1 MKKVVLSAVIAMALA
16 GTTFNAAALQAPKSS
31 PYDFRIKTVVYN
43 PVDLVRIDAV
53 AGLFTHIVV
62 SPDESY
68 ITHAFGDS
76 AGWIFSHKLNH
87 YFVKPKTEMSDTNLT
102 IVTDK
107 RSYNIVLH
115 YIGETTTK
123 NADGTET
130 KSFIKTPWSMK
141 QATLQ
146 LTYEYPFDEQK
157 KASSV
162 AEKKRL
168 TEKLRESAFAGPKN
182 YQYEMSDEPEMA
194 DIQPIH
200 VWDNYRFTRF
210 EFPENAD
217 LPQVYYI
224 SSSGKETL
232 PNCRPVGE
240 HNNILECQNVA
251 KEWRVRLGWTKVVG
265 IKNINYVPS
274 AGAISTGTA
283 SPDVRRVQKGGD
295 N

>member
-1 MKKVVLSAVIAMALA
+1 MKKIVLSAVITMALA
-16 GTTFNAAALQAPKSS
+16 GTVFNAAALDLPKSS
-31 PYDFRIKTVVYN
+31 PYDYRIKSVVYN
-43 PVDLVRIDAV
+43 PVDVVRIDAV

-62 SPDESY
+62 SPDETY

-76 AGWIFSHKLNH
+76 DGWTFSHKLNH
-87 YFVKPKTEMSDTNLT
+87 MFVKPKREMSDTNLT

-115 YIGETTTK
+115 YIGEAITK
-123 NADGTET
+123 NADGTEE

-146 LTYEYPFDEQK
+146 LTYEYPFEEQK
-157 KASSV
+157 KAASA

-168 TEKLRESAFAGPKN
+168 TEKLRQSGFAGPKN
-182 YQYEMSDEPEMA
+182 YQYVMSDEPEMA
-194 DIQPIH
+194 EIQPIH

-210 EFPENAD
+210 EFAENAD
-217 LPQVYYI
+217 LPQVTYI
-224 SSSGKETL
+224 SSSGKETV

-240 HNNILECQNVA
+240 NHNILECQNVA
-251 KEWRVRLGWTKVVG
+251 KEWRVRLGLTKVVG
-265 IKNINYVPS
+265 IKNINYVPA
-274 AGAISTGTA
+274 AGAVATGTA